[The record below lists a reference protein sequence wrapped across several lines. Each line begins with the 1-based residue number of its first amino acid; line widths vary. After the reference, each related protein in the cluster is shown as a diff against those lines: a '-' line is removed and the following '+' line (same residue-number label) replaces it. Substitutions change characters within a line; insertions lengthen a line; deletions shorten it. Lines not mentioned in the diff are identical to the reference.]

1 VHYLIII
8 YLLLSATP
16 LLRADNA
23 QDWSA
28 ALQSRQQGYAFKSG
42 DIAVDIFSYNDNS
55 HTLEQGF
62 DCKYLKDGYA
72 AVDFA
77 VSRYNQ
83 ISLIAPSWL
92 TKIDYSFKEQPGRH
106 VQFTGT
112 QGIGYFML
120 PSEFS
125 PTRRYI
131 NSPYD
136 LNYTCLKC
144 DYNFA
149 SPEKIMLGSGEKLY
163 CDWNAGFKG
172 ILSTYKRL
180 VLADFD
186 GAFSYARFYGHASAR
201 RELGEGAA
209 DQFHDVADNSDGGRR
224 QFFPRHQ
231 LGNAD

>member
-8 YLLLSATP
+8 YYCSRQRLFFAPITLKTGALLAIP
-16 LLRADNA
+16 
-23 QDWSA
+23 
-28 ALQSRQQGYAFKSG
+28 QQGYAFKSG

-125 PTRRYI
+125 PTRAI
-131 NSPYD
+131 
-136 LNYTCLKC
+136 
-144 DYNFA
+144 
-149 SPEKIMLGSGEKLY
+149 
-163 CDWNAGFKG
+163 
-172 ILSTYKRL
+172 
-180 VLADFD
+180 
-186 GAFSYARFYGHASAR
+186 
-201 RELGEGAA
+201 
-209 DQFHDVADNSDGGRR
+209 
-224 QFFPRHQ
+224 
-231 LGNAD
+231 